1 MQELNRDEAL
11 TLQAMEEAM
20 WRPETRFDRAYME
33 AVLAENFSEVGR
45 SGRVFTREDTLELQP
60 IDIDVQLPLT
70 EFSAVAICEDV
81 ALVTYVSIPAH
92 GTRGATHRSSVWT
105 NDGRWRLRFHQATPT
120 DL

>member
-20 WRPETRFDRAYME
+20 WRAETRFDRAYMD

-45 SGRVFTREDTLELQP
+45 SGRVFSRLDTLELKP
-60 IDIDVQLPLT
+60 VDIDIELPLT
-70 EFSAVAICEDV
+70 DFTAVAICEDV
-81 ALVTYVSIPAH
+81 ALVTYVSVPSRA
-92 GTRGATHRSSVWT
+92 TRGATHRSSVWV
-105 NDGRWRLRFHQATPT
+105 NDGRWRLRYHQATPT

>member
-20 WRPETRFDRAYME
+20 WRPETRFDRRYME

-45 SGRVFTREDTLELQP
+45 SGRLFTREDTLDLQP
-60 IDIDVQLPLT
+60 VEIDIEFPLRGF
-70 EFSAVAICEDV
+70 EAVAVCEDV
-81 ALVTYVSIPAH
+81 ALVRYTSVPSRA
-92 GTRGATHRSSVWT
+92 TRGATHRTSVWV